1 MTNLLPPAVLDA
13 LIQIDGPTL
22 ANAIEAFNVRDRTEG
37 FASLDVRCQL
47 PELKPMVGYAV
58 TCTSDSTTPAASRKN
73 RLLDLLDAI
82 HAAPKPCIVVMQ
94 HIGPDRSRSCMLGD
108 VLSTSFQKLGAV
120 GAVTDGGFRDLTGIR
135 KRAPGFQV
143 FAAGMVV
150 SHGTHTIID
159 INPTVC
165 VGGLMI
171 EPGDLLHGDENGL
184 LKVPISVAEPVLQRV
199 RAVWD
204 KEQALID
211 FVHGDSFTLE
221 ELKHQLSH

>member
-1 MTNLLPPAVLDA
+1 MTHLLPSAVLDA

-37 FASLDVRCQL
+37 FASLDVRCQI
-47 PELKPMVGYAV
+47 PELKPMVGYAI
-58 TCTSDSTTPAASRKN
+58 TCTTDSTTPANPRQSRQ
-73 RLLDLLDAI
+73 LELLDAI
-82 HAAPKPCIVVMQ
+82 VAAPKPCVVVMQ
-94 HIGPDRSRSCMLGD
+94 HIGPDRLRSCMLGD
-108 VLSTSFQKLGAV
+108 VLSASFQKLGAV
-120 GAVTDGGFRDLTGIR
+120 GAVTDGGFRDLRGIR

-159 INPTVC
+159 INTTVC

-184 LKVPISVAEPVLQRV
+184 LKVPFRVAEQVIQQV
-199 RAVWD
+199 KTVWE
-204 KEQALID
+204 KEQTLID
-211 FVHGDSFTLE
+211 FVQGDAFTLE
-221 ELKHQLSH
+221 GLKHRLSH